1 MVGDQNDIVRRLR
14 AVLPSRWFG
23 SATPVLD
30 TLLDAL
36 ATGWR
41 QGFDLLGFT
50 RLQSRI
56 GSASNAWLDLVAYDF
71 FGHRL
76 VRRDG
81 QTDSAFRPIVIRNIL
96 RPLATRSAL
105 ISALQDLTGR
115 RPIVFEPSN
124 TGDTGGYGNIVTSA
138 GGGAGYGIAGGWGA
152 LGLPFQCFVTV
163 YRPQINGAANLPG
176 WSSSLSGYGTGTL
189 AYLGVEGANG
199 YISDS
204 QIFAEVA
211 RVAPAG
217 TVVWTNISN

>member
-1 MVGDQNDIVRRLR
+1 MLGDQNDFVRRLR

-23 SATPVLD
+23 PATPVLD
-30 TLLDAL
+30 TLLGAL
-36 ATGWR
+36 ATGWS
-41 QGFDLLGFT
+41 QAFDLLGFT

-56 GSASNAWLDLVAYDF
+56 GSASNAWLDLTAYDF
-71 FGHRL
+71 FGDRV

-81 QTDSAFRPIVIRNIL
+81 QTDNAFRPIVLRNIL

-115 RPIVFEPSN
+115 RPIVFEPCN
-124 TGDTGGYGNIVTSA
+124 TSDTGGYGNIGTSA
-138 GGGAGYGIAGGWGA
+138 GGGVGYGVAGGWGN

-163 YRPQINGAANLPG
+163 FRPHINGAASLAG
-176 WSSSLSGYGTGTL
+176 WSLSLSGYGTGDL
-189 AYLGVEGANG
+189 AYLGVDGANG
-199 YISDS
+199 YIPDS
-204 QIFAEVA
+204 AILAEVA